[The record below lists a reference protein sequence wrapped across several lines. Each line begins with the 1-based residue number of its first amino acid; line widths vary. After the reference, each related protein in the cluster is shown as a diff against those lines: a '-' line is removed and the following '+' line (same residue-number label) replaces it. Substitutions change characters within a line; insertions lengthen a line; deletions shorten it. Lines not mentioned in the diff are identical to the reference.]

1 MPVAEKILIVDDD
14 AVVRSFINDALA
26 SIGYEC
32 LEASMARE
40 VFAIMAE
47 HRISLILLDIKLP
60 DQDGL
65 SLLPQIMERDED
77 ISAVMMTGVV
87 DIRTAVSAI
96 RSGAFDYIIKPFT
109 VDELHVVVARALNKR
124 RLEIENKEYQRSIE
138 EKNLRLEILHDLSVK
153 VAYYLLSTIELED
166 IFRTILVGITA
177 GVGLGFNRAFLA
189 LFDDDGG
196 VLRGKMAVGPDSPE
210 EAGRIWSALQETKYT
225 LAEALEKCGRVCQP
239 QDARVNQIVRGIT
252 VPGTDTD
259 HVFIRS
265 AQERRAFHVLGRR
278 VDGRLVR
285 DDIVDLFG
293 VDEFAVVPLCSPYR
307 VQGIIIA
314 DNFITG
320 KPIKEEDIA
329 AMELFANQASM
340 AIEKSRLYSE
350 LAAKLSML
358 ETANKELQ
366 ESRDMLI
373 RAERLSAIG
382 EMAAQIAH
390 EMRNPLASI
399 GGLARFIQRHT
410 KEDKHQKHLDSIVKE
425 TEKMEEILAQVFKFI
440 QSPQLTLSRQNLN
453 DIVSSS
459 LGALSPSF
467 EKFHIEVE
475 TDFAPDMP
483 DSELDGN
490 QMRQAI
496 INICKNS
503 VEAMPSGGRLR
514 VSTRLTP
521 QNIEVEISD
530 TGMGMHGEMLDR
542 ARQPFFTT
550 KTYGVGLGLNI
561 AEQIVRAHKGKMG
574 ISSWLDA
581 GVRVNITLPRS
592 AEDRS

>member
-1 MPVAEKILIVDDD
+1 MPSVEKILIVDDD
-14 AVVRSFINDALA
+14 AVVRGFINDTLTG
-26 SIGYEC
+26 SGYEC
-32 LEASMARE
+32 LEVSMAQE
-40 VFAIMAE
+40 VFALMAE

-65 SLLPQIMERDED
+65 SLLPQIRERDED
-77 ISAVMMTGVV
+77 ICAVMMTGVV
-87 DIRTAVSAI
+87 DIRTAIPAI

-109 VDELHVVVARALNKR
+109 VDELHVVVSRALNKR
-124 RLEIENKEYQRSIE
+124 RLEIENKNYQRSIE
-138 EKNLRLEILHDLSVK
+138 EKNLRLEILHDLSVR
-153 VAYYLLSTIELED
+153 VAYYLLSTVELED

-177 GVGLGFNRAFLA
+177 GEGLGFNRAFLA
-189 LFDDDGG
+189 LFDDDGS

-210 EAGRIWSALQETKYT
+210 EAGRIWSALKETKYT
-225 LAEALEKCGRVCQP
+225 LAEALEKCGRACQP
-239 QDARVNQIVRGIT
+239 QDARVNQIVREIV
-252 VPGTDTD
+252 VPGTDMD
-259 HVFIRS
+259 HIFIR
-265 AQERRAFHVLGRR
+265 AAHERRAFHVAGRR
-278 VDGRLVR
+278 VDGRPVR

-329 AMELFANQASM
+329 AIELFANQASM

-350 LAAKLSML
+350 LAAKLAML
-358 ETANKELQ
+358 EAANKELQ
-366 ESRDMLI
+366 ESRDLLI
-373 RAERLSAIG
+373 QAERLSAIG

-390 EMRNPLASI
+390 EMRNPLVSI

-410 KEDKHQKHLDSIVKE
+410 KEDKHRKHLDSIVKE

-440 QSPQLTLSRQNLN
+440 QSPQLTLSRLNLN

-459 LGALSPSF
+459 LSALSPSF

-475 TDFAPDMP
+475 TAFAPDMP
-483 DSELDGN
+483 DSALDGN
-490 QMRQAI
+490 QMRQAV

-514 VSTRLTP
+514 VSTRVTP

-530 TGMGMHGEMLDR
+530 TGTGIHRDMLDK

-561 AEQIVRAHKGKMG
+561 AEQIVRAHKGKME
-574 ISSWLDA
+574 ISSGLGT

-592 AEDRS
+592 A

>member
-1 MPVAEKILIVDDD
+1 MPTVEKILVVDDD
-14 AVVRSFINDALA
+14 AVVRGFINDALTG
-26 SIGYEC
+26 SGYEC
-32 LEASMARE
+32 IEASMARE
-40 VFAIMAE
+40 VFALMAE
-47 HRISLILLDIKLP
+47 HQISLILLDIGLP

-77 ISAVMMTGVV
+77 ICAVMMTGVV
-87 DIRTAVSAI
+87 DIRTALSAI
-96 RSGAFDYIIKPFT
+96 RGGAFDYIMKPFT

-124 RLEIENKEYQRSIE
+124 RLEIENKNYQRSIE

-153 VAYYLLSTIELED
+153 VAYYLLSTVELED

-177 GVGLGFNRAFLA
+177 GMGLGFNRAFLA

-225 LAEALEKCGRVCQP
+225 LAEALEKCGRACQP
-239 QDARVNQIVRGIT
+239 QDTRVNQIVRGIA

-259 HVFIRS
+259 HIFIQA
-265 AQERRAFHVLGRR
+265 AQERCAFHVLGRR

-285 DDIVDLFG
+285 DDIVNLFG

-329 AMELFANQASM
+329 AIELFANQASM

-350 LAAKLSML
+350 LAAKLAML
-358 ETANKELQ
+358 EAANKELQ
-366 ESRDMLI
+366 ESRDLLI

-390 EMRNPLASI
+390 EMRNPLASV

-425 TEKMEEILAQVFKFI
+425 TEKMEDILAQVFKFI
-440 QSPQLTLSRQNLN
+440 QSPQLTLSRLNLN
-453 DIVSSS
+453 DIVSFS
-459 LGALSPSF
+459 LSALSPSF
-467 EKFHIEVE
+467 EKFHVEVE

-490 QMRQAI
+490 QMRQAV

-503 VEAMPSGGRLR
+503 IEAMPSGGRLR

-521 QNIEVEISD
+521 QDIEVEISD
-530 TGMGMHGEMLDR
+530 TGTGLQREMLDK

-561 AEQIVRAHKGKMG
+561 AEQIVRAHKGKMD
-574 ISSWLDA
+574 ISSGLDA

-592 AEDRS
+592 A

>member
-1 MPVAEKILIVDDD
+1 MPLVEKILIVDDD
-14 AVVRSFINDALA
+14 AVVRGFINDALTGN
-26 SIGYEC
+26 GYEC
-32 LEASMARE
+32 LEASRSQE
-40 VFAIMAE
+40 VFALMAD
-47 HRISLILLDIKLP
+47 HRISLVLLDIKLP

-65 SLLPQIMERDED
+65 SLLPQIMERVED
-77 ISAVMMTGVV
+77 ICVIMMTGVV
-87 DIRTAVSAI
+87 DVRTTISAI
-96 RSGAFDYIIKPFT
+96 RSGAFDYIIKPFR
-109 VDELHVVVARALNKR
+109 VDELSVVVSRALNKR
-124 RLEIENKEYQRSIE
+124 RLEIENKNYQRSIE

-153 VAYYLLSTIELED
+153 VAYYLLSTVELED

-177 GVGLGFNRAFLA
+177 GEGLGFNRAFLA
-189 LFDDDGG
+189 LFDGDSD

-210 EAGRIWSALQETKYT
+210 EAGRIWSTLQEKKYT
-225 LAEALEKCGRVCQP
+225 LAEALEKCGRACQS
-239 QDARVNQIVRGIT
+239 QDARVNQIVRGIE
-252 VPGTDTD
+252 VPVTDTD
-259 HVFIRS
+259 HIFIRA
-265 AQERRAFHVLGRR
+265 AQERRAFHVAGRR
-278 VDGRLVR
+278 VDGRSVR
-285 DDIVDLFG
+285 NDIVALFG
-293 VDEFAVVPLCSPYR
+293 VDEFVVVPLCSPYR
-307 VQGIIIA
+307 VEGIIVA

-329 AMELFANQASM
+329 AIELFANQASM

-350 LAAKLSML
+350 LAAKLAML
-358 ETANKELQ
+358 EAANKELQ
-366 ESRDMLI
+366 ESRDLLI
-373 RAERLSAIG
+373 QAERLSAIG
-382 EMAAQIAH
+382 EIAAQIAH
-390 EMRNPLASI
+390 EMRNPLVSI

-410 KEDKHQKHLDSIVKE
+410 KEDKHRKHLDSIVKE

-440 QSPQLTLSRQNLN
+440 QSPQLTLSRINLN
-453 DIVSSS
+453 DIVASS
-459 LGALSPSF
+459 LSALSPSF

-496 INICKNS
+496 ISICKNS

-514 VSTRLTP
+514 VSTRFTL

-530 TGMGMHGEMLDR
+530 TGMGIHREMLDK

-561 AEQIVRAHKGKMG
+561 AEQIVRAHKGKME
-574 ISSWLDA
+574 ISSGLGA

-592 AEDRS
+592 A